1 MSRKYA
7 NPADLFKIIAK
18 SNLDFMMINN
28 KRFFIA
34 LSLFS
39 INYIYSILFILCS
52 CYIVADILRILV
64 HFIETQEIYKFF
76 LNLKIIC
83 TIPEREYNIS

>member
-1 MSRKYA
+1 
-7 NPADLFKIIAK
+7 
-18 SNLDFMMINN
+18 MMINN

-39 INYIYSILFILCS
+39 INYIYCIILFILCN
-52 CYIVADILRILV
+52 CYVVADILRILV
-64 HFIETQEIYKFF
+64 HFIETQEIYKLF

-83 TIPEREYNIS
+83 AIPERYNIS